1 MIHMSDLHFDL
12 MYKEGSKT
20 VCDKPVCCR
29 EDSGEVG
36 DDDEVSGYWGSLAS
50 CNIPQRTME

>member
-1 MIHMSDLHFDL
+1 MSDLHFDL